1 MSDYTNLD
9 FETVLEIDAITYKIL
24 FRDAYVHMLSQTDEG
39 KEYLEKC
46 WLLTQSEPDR
56 KALREQFNK
65 E

>member
-24 FRDAYVHMLSQTDEG
+24 FRDAYVHMLSQTEEG